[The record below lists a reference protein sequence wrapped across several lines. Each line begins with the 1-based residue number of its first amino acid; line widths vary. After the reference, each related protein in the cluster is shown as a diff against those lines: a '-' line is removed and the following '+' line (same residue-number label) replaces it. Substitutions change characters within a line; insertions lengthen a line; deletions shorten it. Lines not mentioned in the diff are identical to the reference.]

1 MNVVFINTSDSS
13 GGAAIA
19 CSRLQKAL
27 EKHAGI
33 HGSILV
39 QEKKTVWTRFIAE
52 RLLFLPYEKSKAIR
66 FLFNR
71 GIAGV
76 DISEHPLVQNA
87 DIIHLHWVNFGFLSV
102 ASLKKLF
109 ALGKPVVWTFHDMW
123 PFTGGCHHSGE
134 CENYQIQCGNCKFL
148 KNPSQKDI
156 SRKDW
161 LVKRAAYQPH
171 HFTVVGC
178 SQWLAKRAKNSSLL
192 GDFRIESIPN
202 PIDTAVFSPVSKN
215 EARKQLNLPADK
227 HLILFAAMRVNALM
241 KGFSYFQD
249 ALILLKDKHP
259 ELSEHIEL
267 IVFGQADDEVLNQ
280 LPFKT
285 HKLGHLSDIK
295 QIVLA
300 YNAASVFVTPSLE
313 ENLPNTIMESFACG
327 TPAVGFSIGGI
338 PEMINHQSNGY
349 LAEYRSVG
357 SLATGIQWVLEN
369 NGEGKLSKN
378 AREKV
383 LERYAENVVASQY
396 ETLYKSLLKGKS

>member
-1 MNVVFINTSDSS
+1 
-13 GGAAIA
+13 
-19 CSRLQKAL
+19 
-27 EKHAGI
+27 
-33 HGSILV
+33 
-39 QEKKTVWTRFIAE
+39 
-52 RLLFLPYEKSKAIR
+52 
-66 FLFNR
+66 
-71 GIAGV
+71 
-76 DISEHPLVQNA
+76 
-87 DIIHLHWVNFGFLSV
+87 
-102 ASLKKLF
+102 
-109 ALGKPVVWTFHDMW
+109 MW

-134 CENYQIQCGNCKFL
+134 CENYQIECGNCKFL

-161 LVKRAAYQPH
+161 LVKRSAYQPGY
-171 HFTVVGC
+171 FTAVGC

-192 GDFRIESIPN
+192 ADFRIESIPN
-202 PIDTAVFSPVSKN
+202 PIDTTVFSPVSKN

-241 KGFSYFQD
+241 KGFFYFQD
-249 ALILLKDKHP
+249 ALTLLKDKHP
-259 ELSEHIEL
+259 EFSEHTEL

-349 LAEYRSVG
+349 LAEYRSVK
-357 SLATGIQWVLEN
+357 SLAAGIQWVLEN
-369 NGEGKLSKN
+369 NGEGKLSKK

-383 LERYAENVVASQY
+383 MERYAENVVASQY
-396 ETLYKSLLKGKS
+396 ETLYKSLLKGK